1 MGDQPA
7 SRLQRTA
14 GPAHHHHRRA
24 GQGPRQRRSRLR
36 RLQHGQQRHRGRLVR
51 HLGVRQRPLHGPGQ
65 PPRQLRPRPGPLPQQ
80 RRRVAAH
87 RRGDQRRRQQGH
99 TGRPA
104 QHPAQPGP
112 RRPGGVRRRRPVR
125 GHRAR
130 LQHRHRRQPAGRRGL
145 RPVRR
150 RRGRHRDHRH
160 EQRVLHPV
168 PPLLRRLRSRH
179 RLERGRRG
187 QRLARQPVLRRHPR
201 HPRTGRLRKRIMR
214 RIARAPWE
222 LLKRAFGWLVLFEL
236 RNKVLLLPSAVR
248 LRRLED
254 AETRRLTAVLGPV
267 PQALVA
273 TVIATHRRPDALRA
287 AVASAL
293 AQTVRDQVVIVVD
306 DGAGLPELPDDPR
319 LFAVSLARNTAVAGV
334 VRNVGI
340 RLTRSRYVAFLDDD
354 NLWEPDHLERALA
367 VLEAPGGPDGVYTAL
382 RRVLPDGTERDV
394 LSVEF
399 DRRRAARESF
409 LDTNAF
415 VARRDGSLHFSRLR
429 RTPEVLPREDWELV
443 YRYSRGH
450 AVRHVPHAT
459 VRYLVN
465 PASFYTTWSG

>member
-1 MGDQPA
+1 
-7 SRLQRTA
+7 
-14 GPAHHHHRRA
+14 
-24 GQGPRQRRSRLR
+24 
-36 RLQHGQQRHRGRLVR
+36 
-51 HLGVRQRPLHGPGQ
+51 
-65 PPRQLRPRPGPLPQQ
+65 
-80 RRRVAAH
+80 
-87 RRGDQRRRQQGH
+87 
-99 TGRPA
+99 
-104 QHPAQPGP
+104 
-112 RRPGGVRRRRPVR
+112 
-125 GHRAR
+125 
-130 LQHRHRRQPAGRRGL
+130 
-145 RPVRR
+145 
-150 RRGRHRDHRH
+150 
-160 EQRVLHPV
+160 
-168 PPLLRRLRSRH
+168 
-179 RLERGRRG
+179 
-187 QRLARQPVLRRHPR
+187 
-201 HPRTGRLRKRIMR
+201 MR

-222 LLKRAFGWLVLFEL
+222 LLKGAFGWLVLFEL

-248 LRRLED
+248 LRRLEK
-254 AETRRLTAVLGPV
+254 AETRRLAAAVGPV
-267 PQALVA
+267 PEALVA

-354 NLWEPDHLERALA
+354 NRWEPDHLERALA
-367 VLEAPGGPDGVYTAL
+367 VLEAPDGPDGVYTAL

-415 VARRDGSLHFSRLR
+415 VARRDDSLYFSRLR

-465 PASFYTTWSG
+465 PGSFYTTWSG